1 MAQHRFFA
9 ATRWLRALAW
19 LALASASSALWAQ
32 PATLLFNPGDRFEND
47 RFRIYNAWRAPLEQA
62 LLDTGLSAVKSRFS
76 NDTASDLG
84 AARANL
90 HTVLVAP
97 APTIGTA
104 LRYGYQP
111 VLGLGEPAR
120 AVLVTLQDSGI
131 DHWDAAKG
139 RRLGLPGQDSVV
151 TYLLRGEV
159 QASNTT
165 LARQYAE
172 LYQTRYQEALLICL
186 QVRRCEVVAVEANV
200 AAQWQASG
208 KPVQTIWQSREVPG
222 LSLAVLKRGTLDA
235 EALRHNLLTE
245 LRGHLPA
252 QLNTHLA
259 AQDFDYVSTLGYF
272 TPRLLA
278 GATLVEDP
286 THIAQLLAQGARY
299 IDTRN
304 REEFQ
309 QGHVPGAELV
319 PYVEQSAKDPGY
331 DPNADQFNLQAL
343 GPDKAQALIFGC
355 NGAEC
360 WKSFKASHAAV
371 QAGFKQVY
379 WFRTGFPAWR
389 DAGQPIGSNAAS
401 QQAG

>member
-1 MAQHRFFA
+1 MTSHRLFA
-9 ATRWLRALAW
+9 AARWLRILAW
-19 LALASASSALWAQ
+19 AAVAGTSSAWAQ
-32 PATLLFNPGDRFEND
+32 PASLLFNPGDQFEGGRFQV
-47 RFRIYNAWRAPLEQA
+47 FHSWRSPLEQA
-62 LLDTGLSAVKSRFS
+62 LLDTGAEAVKSHFS
-76 NDTASDLG
+76 SDATADLG

-111 VLGLGEPAR
+111 VLHLGEPAR
-120 AVLVTLQDSGI
+120 AVLVTLQGSGI
-131 DHWDAAKG
+131 DSWDTAKG

-151 TYLLRGEV
+151 TYLMRGEV
-159 QASNTT
+159 QAGNTT

-172 LYQTRYQEALLICL
+172 LYHTRYQEALLICL
-186 QVRRCEVVAVEANV
+186 QVRRCEVVAVEASV

-222 LSLAVLKRGTLDA
+222 LSLAVLRRSALDA
-235 EALRHNLLTE
+235 DTLRQKLLAE
-245 LRGHLPA
+245 LVGRVPA
-252 QLNTHLA
+252 GLSTRIA

-278 GATLVEDP
+278 GANLVEDP
-286 THIAQLLAQGARY
+286 GHIAQLLAQGARY
-299 IDTRN
+299 IDTRTS
-304 REEFQ
+304 EEFK
-309 QGHVPGAELV
+309 QGHVPGAVLV
-319 PYVEQSAKDPGY
+319 SYVEKSAKDPGY
-331 DPNADQFNLQAL
+331 DPAADQFDLQAL
-343 GPDKAQALIFGC
+343 GMNKSQPLIFGC

-371 QAGFKQVY
+371 QAGFKNVY

-389 DAGQPIGSNAAS
+389 DAGHPVESIG
-401 QQAG
+401 

>member
-1 MAQHRFFA
+1 MVAHWFFA
-9 ATRWLRALAW
+9 LKRWLRILAW
-19 LALASASSALWAQ
+19 ATAASTSSALWAQ
-32 PATLLFNPGDRFEND
+32 PATVLFNPGDQFEGGRFQVFNT
-47 RFRIYNAWRAPLEQA
+47 WRSALEQA
-62 LLDTGLSAVKSRFS
+62 LMDAGADAVKSRFS
-76 NDTASDLG
+76 SDTTADLG

-111 VLGLGEPAR
+111 VLGLSEPAR
-120 AVLVTLQDSGI
+120 AVLVTLQGSGI
-131 DHWDAAKG
+131 DNWDAAKG

-159 QASNTT
+159 QAGNTT
-165 LARQYAE
+165 LTREYAE

-186 QVRRCEVVAVEANV
+186 QVRRCDVVAVEASV

-208 KPVQTIWQSREVPG
+208 KSVQTIWQSREVPG
-222 LSLAVLKRGTLDA
+222 LSLAVLKRSALDA
-235 EALRHNLLTE
+235 ETLRHNLLAE
-245 LRGHLPA
+245 LGGHIPPGLDTQLALP
-252 QLNTHLA
+252 
-259 AQDFDYVSTLGYF
+259 DFDYVSTLGYF

-286 THIAQLLAQGARY
+286 AHIAQLIAQGARY

-304 REEFQ
+304 TEEFEK
-309 QGHVPGAELV
+309 GHVPGAVLV
-319 PYVEQSAKDPGY
+319 PYVEKSAKDPGY
-331 DPNADQFNLQAL
+331 DPSADQFNLQAL
-343 GPDKAQALIFGC
+343 GADKNKPLIFGC

-371 QAGFKQVY
+371 QAGFKRVY

-389 DAGQPIGSNAAS
+389 DAGQPVAS
-401 QQAG
+401 TS